1 MSTKSFVETLPE
13 QSPQLILASTSVYR
27 RGLLERLTSH
37 FKQISPDVIEVQKPG
52 EAVEAMALRLAVEK
66 AKAVA
71 RLHPGAL
78 VIGSDQAATIDGFE
92 AIGKPGHRAA
102 AMEQLRWASGKTLHF
117 FTALALVRGAT
128 AEHGEHQLAAFQ
140 RTAVVETTVKFRELS
155 DTLIEHYLDREP
167 AYDCA
172 GSAKCEGLGIVLME
186 SIQSEDPTALI
197 GLPLIR
203 LSQFL
208 ADADYDIFSADSAAD
223 CA

>member
-1 MSTKSFVETLPE
+1 MENLPK
-13 QSPQLILASTSVYR
+13 QSPQLILASTSIYR

-52 EAVEAMALRLAVEK
+52 EAVEAMALRLALEK

-71 RLHPGAL
+71 SLHPGAL
-78 VIGSDQAATIDGFE
+78 VIGSDQAATLDGFE
-92 AIGKPGHRAA
+92 AIGKPGHREAA
-102 AMEQLRWASGKTLHF
+102 IEQLRRASGRTLHF
-117 FTALALVRGAT
+117 FTALALVRGVA
-128 AEHGEHQLAAFQ
+128 AERGDRQLAAFE
-140 RTAVVETTVKFRELS
+140 RTAVVGTTVKFRELS
-155 DTLIEHYLDREP
+155 DTLIERYFDREP

-208 ADADYDIFSADSAAD
+208 ADADYDIFSADSASD

>member
-1 MSTKSFVETLPE
+1 VENLPK
-13 QSPQLILASTSVYR
+13 QSPQLILASTSIYR

-52 EAVEAMALRLAVEK
+52 EAVEAMALRLALEK

-71 RLHPGAL
+71 SLHPGAL
-78 VIGSDQAATIDGFE
+78 VIGSDQAATLDGFE
-92 AIGKPGHRAA
+92 AIGKPGHREAA
-102 AMEQLRWASGKTLHF
+102 IEQLRRASGRTLHF
-117 FTALALVRGAT
+117 FTALALVRGVA
-128 AEHGEHQLAAFQ
+128 AERGDRQLAAFE
-140 RTAVVETTVKFRELS
+140 RTAVVGTTVKFRELS
-155 DTLIEHYLDREP
+155 DTLIERYFDREP

-208 ADADYDIFSADSAAD
+208 ADADYDIFSADSASD

>member
-1 MSTKSFVETLPE
+1 
-13 QSPQLILASTSVYR
+13 
-27 RGLLERLTSH
+27 
-37 FKQISPDVIEVQKPG
+37 
-52 EAVEAMALRLAVEK
+52 MALRLALEK

-71 RLHPGAL
+71 SLHPGAL
-78 VIGSDQAATIDGFE
+78 VIGSDQAATLDGFE
-92 AIGKPGHRAA
+92 AIGKPGHREAA
-102 AMEQLRWASGKTLHF
+102 IEQLRRASGRTLHF
-117 FTALALVRGAT
+117 FTALALVRGVA
-128 AEHGEHQLAAFQ
+128 AERGDRQLAAFE
-140 RTAVVETTVKFRELS
+140 RTAVVGTTVKFRELS
-155 DTLIEHYLDREP
+155 DTLIERYFDREP